1 MGSKKTEEDK
11 YIAARK
17 RKAGRLSFLFR
28 IMWLF
33 PIKKKKVV
41 FACYEGDGGY
51 GCNPKYIADEMIR
64 RKWDGEIVWLTHDV
78 TRTFPAEIKVVKDTP
93 WHTAFHLATAQI
105 WIDNYRKPY
114 GTLKRKGQLYIQ
126 TWHASFGFK
135 AVGLYRGDKFPKIAR
150 IVSEWDSSLIDYI
163 ISNSDYCDRVYPK
176 KLLYGGPTLRVGTPR
191 EDPLINRKDEDRNAI
206 RNKLGIGLEDYVILY
221 APTFRGGTQ
230 KGKKKVETESFSI
243 DFSKLSET
251 ATERFGKTCTI
262 LLRLHP
268 QLAASQNL
276 GVYESMNIKD
286 VSNLPDISEIMTGC
300 DMVITDYSSCAF
312 DAAFAGIPVVLY
324 ADDMKEYTDNRGDL
338 MWKRE
343 ELPFDIAEDNESL
356 QQILQGFDENQYLER
371 VEVFMKAQGVVE
383 DGHASERVVDV
394 ITKIASC

>member
-28 IMWLF
+28 IMWLV

-64 RKWDGEIVWLTHDV
+64 RKWDGKIVWLTHDV
-78 TRTFPAEIKVVKDTP
+78 TREFPAEIKVVKDTP

-163 ISNSDYCDRVYPK
+163 ISNSEYCDKVYPK
-176 KLLYGGPTLRVGTPR
+176 KLLYSGPTLRVGSPR
-191 EDPLINRKDEDRNAI
+191 VDPLINRTDEERRTI
-206 RNKLGIGLEDYVILY
+206 RKKLGINSADYVILY

-230 KGKKKVETESFSI
+230 KEKKKVETETFTI
-243 DFSKLSET
+243 DLDLLAET
-251 ATERFGKTCTI
+251 TAKRFEKNCTI

-276 GVYESMNIKD
+276 SVYERANIKD
-286 VSNLPDISEIMTGC
+286 VSSLPDISEIMTCC
-300 DMVITDYSSCAF
+300 DMVITDYSSCGF
-312 DAAFAGIPVVLY
+312 DAAFAGVPVVLY
-324 ADDMKEYTDNRGDL
+324 ADDMKKYIDNRGDL

-343 ELPFDIAEDNESL
+343 ELPFDIAETNEELMQLISD
-356 QQILQGFDENQYLER
+356 FDEKQYQAR
-371 VEVFMKAQGVVE
+371 CRAFMSEHGVVE
-383 DGHASERVVDV
+383 DGRASQHVVDA
-394 ITKIASC
+394 IETFI